1 MAFQD
6 IFFISSAL
14 IGVQCE
20 RPTRARSQRSN
31 TTYPVAL
38 RRQVRPGLH
47 GCPHKPAGR
56 CCEAVNARV
65 VSQHYRQ
72 QQRRCV
78 GPPVVE
84 NEQPRGCLMQIQF
97 PQRVNSLYRGD
108 LIKLPRLFVD
118 PELHAN
124 TMQMQ
129 KKKPDA
135 DLKALSWQKAPG
147 EPEARWD

>member
-1 MAFQD
+1 
-6 IFFISSAL
+6 
-14 IGVQCE
+14 
-20 RPTRARSQRSN
+20 
-31 TTYPVAL
+31 
-38 RRQVRPGLH
+38 
-47 GCPHKPAGR
+47 
-56 CCEAVNARV
+56 
-65 VSQHYRQ
+65 
-72 QQRRCV
+72 
-78 GPPVVE
+78 
-84 NEQPRGCLMQIQF
+84 MQIQF